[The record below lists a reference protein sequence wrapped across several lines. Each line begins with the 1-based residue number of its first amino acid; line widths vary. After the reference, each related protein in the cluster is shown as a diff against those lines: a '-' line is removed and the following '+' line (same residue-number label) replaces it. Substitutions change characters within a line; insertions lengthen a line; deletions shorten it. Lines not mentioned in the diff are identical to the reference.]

1 MRKLILGFLLLTV
14 ITHHASSQL
23 YKGQWMAGGNLGITT
38 YNNFMFPHNAISG
51 TVIPDVGYFFADKL
65 VGGLRF
71 DVNWGETRVSSSFVT
86 YGFSPFLRYYILS
99 VENKV
104 NFFVNTS
111 FGWQIASLGGGFTQW
126 TFSAGPALFLAQNF
140 SIELALQYAAYSP
153 DLYTEYHPRS
163 FAINI
168 GFQYH
173 FGTSR

>member
-1 MRKLILGFLLLTV
+1 MRKLIFGILMLFV
-14 ITHHASSQL
+14 FNSHVSAQL

-38 YNNFMFPHNAISG
+38 YDNYMFPHNGLSG
-51 TVIPDVGYFFADKL
+51 TVIPNIGYFFVDKL

-71 DVNWGETRVSSSFVT
+71 DVNWGETKFSSSFTT
-86 YGFSPFLRYYILS
+86 YGFSPFLRYYILPA
-99 VENKV
+99 EKKI

-126 TFSAGPALFLAQNF
+126 TLSAGPSLFIASNF

-168 GFQYH
+168 GFQFH
-173 FGTSR
+173 FGSDR